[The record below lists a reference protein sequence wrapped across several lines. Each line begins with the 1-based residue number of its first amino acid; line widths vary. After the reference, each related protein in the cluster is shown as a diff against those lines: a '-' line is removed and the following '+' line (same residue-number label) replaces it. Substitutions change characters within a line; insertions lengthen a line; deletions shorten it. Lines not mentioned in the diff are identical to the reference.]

1 MIEKAANIPS
11 RSVIPCEICI
21 VGAGPAGITLA
32 LELAKTGKRIILL
45 EAGGLKSSGK
55 SLELY
60 RGELADPARHLPLD
74 SDRYR
79 QLGGT
84 SALWGGRC
92 IPFNT
97 IDFETRD
104 YVPHSGWPLSKE
116 DLDPY
121 YRKAHKYCECGDYL
135 YRTDDALPEGPA
147 KMIPGFNGHAV
158 ISNTIERW
166 SPPTNFGKAYKK
178 TLQDFPNIRVIMNA
192 VCLSIDV
199 SDSGAEVSSLTV
211 GRFKKEGFIIK
222 PQTTVLCGGGL
233 EVTRLLLA
241 SNKVHKTGLGNHSDW
256 LGRGYMCHI
265 CGSIA
270 RIRFADKVVPIYGYE
285 LDKDGVYC
293 RRRLCISENAQRE
306 QKLLN
311 SYLLLDRPLLSD
323 PGHGSGL
330 FSLTFIAKKML
341 QRDRTRVPFKGKYAL
356 YWRHLINILKGSPEV
371 LSVLPRWCRNR
382 FIQGR
387 RIPSLLQ
394 KSKNN
399 EYHLYYHTEQIPNPD
414 SRITLSDKVDVF
426 GVPRLF
432 VDYRIAEQDV
442 ESICLTHQLIDKEL
456 RDSGCGELIYESD
469 DPAAVIRGHQAM
481 LGHHIGTTRMA
492 VNDSDGVVNE
502 NCQVHGIPNLFI
514 ASSSVFPT
522 SGQAN
527 PTLTIVALAIR
538 LAAHIEGKPS

>member
-1 MIEKAANIPS
+1 MIEEAASIPAGS
-11 RSVIPCEICI
+11 AVSCEICI

-32 LELAKTGKRIILL
+32 LELAKTGGNIVLL
-45 EAGGLKSSGK
+45 EAGGLKNSGK
-55 SLELY
+55 SMELY

-92 IPFNT
+92 IPFSA

-116 DLDPY
+116 ELDPY
-121 YRKAHKYCECGDYL
+121 YRKAHTYCECGDYL
-135 YRTDDALPEGPA
+135 YHTDDAMPEDPA
-147 KMIPGFNGHAV
+147 EMIPGFKGHAV
-158 ISNTIERW
+158 TSNTIERW
-166 SPPTNFGKAYKK
+166 SPPTHFGKTYKK
-178 TLQDFPNIRVIMNA
+178 ALQDAPNIRVLMHA

-199 SDSGAEVSSLTV
+199 SGDGTEVSSLSV
-211 GRFKKEGFIIK
+211 GRFGRESFTIK
-222 PQTTVLCGGGL
+222 PEVTVLCGGGL

-265 CGSIA
+265 SGSIA
-270 RIRFADKVVPIYGYE
+270 RVRFADNVVPIYGYE
-285 LDKDGVYC
+285 LDREGIYC
-293 RRRLCISENAQRE
+293 RRRLCISEQAQRE

-311 SYLLLDRPLLSD
+311 AYLLLDRPLLSD
-323 PGHGSGL
+323 PEHGSGL
-330 FSLTFIAKKML
+330 FSLAFIAKKIL
-341 QRDRTRVPFKGKYAL
+341 QHDQTRAPFKGKYAL
-356 YWRHLINILKGSPEV
+356 YWRHIINILKGSPEV

-394 KSKNN
+394 RSKNN
-399 EYHLYYHTEQIPNPD
+399 EYHLYYHTEQIPDRD
-414 SRITLSDKVDVF
+414 SRITLSDKVDIF

-432 VDYRIAEQDV
+432 VDYRIAEKDV
-442 ESICLTHQLIDKEL
+442 ESICLTHRLIDTEL
-456 RDSGCGELIYESD
+456 RDSGCGKLVYDSD
-469 DPAAVIRGHQAM
+469 NPAEAIRDHQAM

-492 VNDSDGVVNE
+492 ARDSDGVVDE
-502 NCQVHGIPNLFI
+502 NCQVHGIPNLFV
-514 ASSSVFPT
+514 ASSSIFPT

-527 PTLTIVALAIR
+527 PTLTIVALTIR
-538 LAAHIEGKPS
+538 LAAHIKGTSP